1 MEQARIDMKNAMFS
15 MSVWNKFN
23 PVVVDKLQDP
33 KIKQRFSI
41 EEIIRRSKVLTK
53 SPSKRSS
60 IERDEDVQS

>member
-33 KIKQRFSI
+33 KIK
-41 EEIIRRSKVLTK
+41 
-53 SPSKRSS
+53 
-60 IERDEDVQS
+60 